1 MKIMTLNLNFCES
14 KHGPWPV
21 RKELIVQAVDQHAPD
36 VLAFQAVRKDPASED
51 NTDQA
56 TQLAERLPAFKH
68 RAFVAA
74 TRHKDGAED
83 GSAVL
88 SKLPFAK
95 VDHYL
100 LSVGTDPP
108 EKAED
113 RARRIILHARID
125 APAFSVFNSHYSWV
139 YPQAASN
146 VNEALLYMGQTHG
159 PALLVGDLNA
169 VPESDLMRRLAAHG
183 WTDAWARLRP
193 NDPGYTFESDN
204 PDRRIDYVW
213 ARPDALTWIT
223 AIDVV
228 KEPPNP
234 AGARLSDHLGLVV
247 SLDETLNRH

>member
-1 MKIMTLNLNFCES
+1 
-14 KHGPWPV
+14 
-21 RKELIVQAVDQHAPD
+21 
-36 VLAFQAVRKDPASED
+36 
-51 NTDQA
+51 
-56 TQLAERLPAFKH
+56 
-68 RAFVAA
+68 
-74 TRHKDGAED
+74 
-83 GSAVL
+83 
-88 SKLPFAK
+88 
-95 VDHYL
+95 
-100 LSVGTDPP
+100 
-108 EKAED
+108 
-113 RARRIILHARID
+113 
-125 APAFSVFNSHYSWV
+125 
-139 YPQAASN
+139 
-146 VNEALLYMGQTHG
+146 MGQTHG

-234 AGARLSDHLGLVV
+234 AGAHLSDHLGLVV